1 MGKSGSANAAV
12 LKKEKAVE
20 KAELEKSRVN
30 KVASLEKSK
39 GNKQVSP
46 GKIKDNK
53 PPSFE
58 KSKGYRQVMQW
69 LKSGKKKPFK
79 FQTDAWAYYAEGYS
93 GLVNA
98 PTGFGKTF
106 SLFLAVV
113 IDELNKKADL
123 EATGTEHKTAG
134 KATKKRQVTGLKLIW
149 ITPLRSLAKDLA
161 RAMRE
166 VCEEL
171 QLDWTVGVRNGDTP
185 QSEKL
190 KQKKQMPEVLI
201 ITPES
206 MHLLLAQKSTF
217 NYFEQLQCIVADEWH
232 ELLGSKR
239 GVMAELAISRIKGLI
254 YAQHPERL
262 LRIWGIS
269 ATIGNIEQA
278 LDVLVPYENVLK
290 TIIKANI
297 EKKIVIKSIMPDHI
311 DMLPWAGH
319 LGHKLAHK
327 LLPIIRKSKTTL
339 IFTNTRGQAELWY
352 QTLLA
357 KDEDLAG
364 LLAIH
369 HGSIDHELRNWIEDS
384 IHTGALKA
392 VVSTSS
398 LDLGVDFK
406 PVDTVVQ
413 IGSPKGVARF
423 LQRAGRSGHSP
434 YETSKIYFLPTHA
447 LELVEAAAI
456 KEAARTQDI
465 ESREPVVMSFDVL
478 IQYLVTLAVG
488 DGFDDEQVFFEVKQ
502 THAFRE
508 LLPQEWS
515 WVMQFITTGGDSL
528 TAYNEFSKVSKV
540 DGLWKVESRQ
550 IALRHRLHIGT
561 IVSDAMIKVKY
572 LTGGFVGMVEESF
585 VSKMKPGSNF
595 TLAGRV
601 LEFIMIKEMMVLVRK
616 SKQKTAMSPSWMG
629 GRISLTANLGAIL
642 RKKYNETLYKQH
654 DDEELDFILP
664 LFQRQAKVSHV
675 PKDDEFLIELINT
688 KDGYHFFSYPFEGRQ
703 VHEIMAS
710 LIAYRL
716 GRLKPITF
724 SIAMNEYGFELLIP
738 LDEEN
743 IKSLFT
749 PDDLSADI
757 VASINATEMAR
768 RKFRDIACISGLV
781 FQGYPGKYVA
791 NKHLQSSAALFF
803 NVFSDYDKHNLLLR
817 QAYDEAFYQ
826 QIEEPRLAAA
836 LRRIQASKVIIVKTD
851 SYTPLCFPIKV
862 DSLRDNMSSEE
873 LSQRIERMTAEAE
886 KKNTRKKNDR

>member
-1 MGKSGSANAAV
+1 MK
-12 LKKEKAVE
+12 
-20 KAELEKSRVN
+20 LEN
-30 KVASLEKSK
+30 
-39 GNKQVSP
+39 
-46 GKIKDNK
+46 
-53 PPSFE
+53 
-58 KSKGYRQVMQW
+58 SKGYKQVISW
-69 LKSGKKKPFK
+69 LKLSKKRPFK
-79 FQTDAWAYYAEGYS
+79 FQTEAWQYYAEGYS

-98 PTGFGKTF
+98 PTGFGKTY
-106 SLFLAVV
+106 SIFLAVV
-113 IDELNKKADL
+113 IDELNKRAEL
-123 EATGTEHKTAG
+123 KTTAL
-134 KATKKRQVTGLKLIW
+134 KIKTRKNTTGLKLIW

-166 VCEEL
+166 VCDEL
-171 QLDWTVGVRNGDTP
+171 QLDWMVGVRNGDTP

-217 NYFEQLQCIVADEWH
+217 NYFDQLQCIVADEWH

-239 GVMAELAISRIKGLI
+239 GVMAELAISRIKGLLT
-254 YAQHPERL
+254 AQHPERL
-262 LRIWGIS
+262 VRIWGIS
-269 ATIGNIEQA
+269 ATIGNMEQA
-278 LDVLVPYENVLK
+278 MDVLVPYTDLLK
-290 TIIKANI
+290 TIIKSDI
-297 EKKIVIKSIMPDHI
+297 KKKIVIKSILPDHV

-319 LGHKLAHK
+319 LGHKLANK
-327 LLPIIRKSKTTL
+327 LIPIINKSKTTL

-357 KDEDLAG
+357 QDENLAG

-369 HGSIDHELRNWIEDS
+369 HGSIDYELRNWIEDALHS
-384 IHTGALKA
+384 GVLKA
-392 VVSTSS
+392 VVCTSS

-434 YETSKIYFLPTHA
+434 NETSKIYFLPTHA

-456 KEAARTQDI
+456 KEAARIQDI
-465 ESREPVVMSFDVL
+465 ESREPIVMSFDTL

-488 DGFDDEQVFFEVKQ
+488 DGFDDEKIFFEIKQ

-515 WVMQFITTGGDSL
+515 WIMQFITTGGDSL
-528 TAYNEFSKVSKV
+528 TAYNEFSKVTKST

-550 IALRHRLHIGT
+550 IAMRHRLHIGT
-561 IVSDAMIKVKY
+561 IVSDAMLKVKY
-572 LTGGFVGMVEESF
+572 LTGGYVGMIEESF
-585 VSKMKPGSNF
+585 ISRMKPGSSF

-601 LEFIMIKEMMVLVRK
+601 LEFIMVKEMMVLVRK
-616 SKQKTAMSPSWMG
+616 SKLKQAISPSWMG
-629 GRISLTANLGAIL
+629 GRMSLTANLGSVL
-642 RKKYNETLYKQH
+642 RKKYNETLDKQH
-654 DDEELDFILP
+654 GDEELDFILP
-664 LFQRQAKVSHV
+664 LFERQAKVSHV
-675 PKDDEFLIELINT
+675 PKSDEFLIELINT
-688 KDGYHFFSYPFEGRQ
+688 KDGYHFFAYPFEGRQ
-703 VHEIMAS
+703 VHEIMAA

-716 GRLKPITF
+716 GRVQPISF
-724 SIAMNEYGFELLIP
+724 SIAMNDYGFELLSEQPIP
-738 LDEEN
+738 LDEN
-743 IKSLFT
+743 SIKDLFSPVNLT
-749 PDDLSADI
+749 DDI

-791 NKHLQSSAALFF
+791 NKHLQSSASLFF

-817 QAYDEAFYQ
+817 QSYDEAFYQ

-836 LRRIQASKVIIVKTD
+836 LHRVQASKVIIIKTD

-873 LSQRIERMTAEAE
+873 LSQRIERMTSESE
-886 KKNTRKKNDR
+886 KRVQVKRKKQKNDH

>member
-1 MGKSGSANAAV
+1 MTIN
-12 LKKEKAVE
+12 
-20 KAELEKSRVN
+20 
-30 KVASLEKSK
+30 
-39 GNKQVSP
+39 Q
-46 GKIKDNK
+46 
-53 PPSFE
+53 
-58 KSKGYRQVMQW
+58 SKGYKQVIKW
-69 LKSGKKKPFK
+69 LKLNKKRPFK
-79 FQTDAWAYYAEGYS
+79 FQTDAWQYYAEGYS

-98 PTGFGKTF
+98 PTGFGKTY
-106 SLFLAVV
+106 SMFLAVL
-113 IDELNKKADL
+113 IEELNNRADPEKLKKAVKLSDAGVQKLKLASKKTKKAD
-123 EATGTEHKTAG
+123 
-134 KATKKRQVTGLKLIW
+134 TGLKLIW

-171 QLDWTVGVRNGDTP
+171 ELDWTIGVRNGDTS
-185 QSEKL
+185 QSDKL

-217 NYFEQLQCIVADEWH
+217 NYFEHVRCIVADEWH
-232 ELLGSKR
+232 ELIGSKR

-254 YAQHPERL
+254 QEQHPERL

-278 LDVLVPYENVLK
+278 LDVLVPYEDLLK
-290 TIIKANI
+290 TIIRSDI
-297 EKKIVIKSIMPDHI
+297 EKKIIIKSILPDHI

-319 LGHKLAHK
+319 LGHKLVHK
-327 LLPIIRKSKTTL
+327 LLPIIHKSKTTL
-339 IFTNTRGQAELWY
+339 IFTNTRGQAEMWY

-357 KDEDLAG
+357 ADEDLAG
-364 LLAIH
+364 QLAIH
-369 HGSIDHELRNWIEDS
+369 HGSIDYELRNWIEDA
-384 IHTGALKA
+384 IHTGTLKA

-456 KEAARTQDI
+456 KEAARTQNI
-465 ESREPVVMSFDVL
+465 ESREPMVMSFDVL

-488 DGFDDEQVFFEVKQ
+488 DGFEETKIYEEVRQ
-502 THAFRE
+502 TYAFRE
-508 LLPQEWS
+508 LLATEWA
-515 WVMQFITTGGDSL
+515 WIMQFITTGGDSL
-528 TAYNEFSKVSKV
+528 TAYNEFSKVSKIE
-540 DGLWKVESRQ
+540 GLWKVESRQ
-550 IALRHRLHIGT
+550 IAMRHRLHIGT

-572 LTGGFVGMVEESF
+572 LSGGFVGMVEESF
-585 VSKMKPGSNF
+585 ISKMKPGSSF

-601 LEFIMIKEMMVLVRK
+601 LEFIMVKDMMALVRK
-616 SKQKTAMSPSWMG
+616 SKNKTAISPSWLG
-629 GRISLTANLGAIL
+629 GRISLTANLGAVL
-642 RKKYNETLYKQH
+642 RQKYNETLYKEH
-654 DDEELDFILP
+654 DDEELDIILP
-664 LFQRQAKVSHV
+664 LFERQAKVSHV
-675 PKDDEFLIELINT
+675 PKDDEFLIELIDT
-688 KDGYHFFSYPFEGRQ
+688 RDGYHFFAYPFEGRQ

-716 GRLKPITF
+716 AKVKPITF
-724 SIAMNEYGFELLIP
+724 SIAMNDYGFELLSEQPIP

-743 IKSLFT
+743 IKDLFS
-749 PDDLSADI
+749 PVDLSSDI
-757 VASINATEMAR
+757 IASINATEMAR

-791 NKHLQSSAALFF
+791 NRHLQSSAGLFF

-836 LRRIQASKVIIVKTD
+836 LHRIQTSKVIIVKTS

-873 LSQRIERMTAEAE
+873 LSQRIVRMTAEAE
-886 KKNTRKKNDR
+886 KKSNKKKNEC

>member
-1 MGKSGSANAAV
+1 MGIETSTGY
-12 LKKEKAVE
+12 
-20 KAELEKSRVN
+20 
-30 KVASLEKSK
+30 
-39 GNKQVSP
+39 KQVM
-46 GKIKDNK
+46 K
-53 PPSFE
+53 
-58 KSKGYRQVMQW
+58 W
-69 LKSGKKKPFK
+69 LRSSKKKPFK
-79 FQTDAWAYYAEGYS
+79 FQTDAWQYYAEGYS

-106 SLFLAVV
+106 SLFLAVI
-113 IDELNKKADL
+113 IDELNTRKDQEALSRKSKTPGNKKA
-123 EATGTEHKTAG
+123 KG
-134 KATKKRQVTGLKLIW
+134 KPVYGLKLIW

-166 VCEEL
+166 VCGEL
-171 QLDWTVGVRNGDTP
+171 ELDWTVGVRNGDTP

-217 NYFEQLQCIVADEWH
+217 NYFEHLQCIVADEWH

-239 GVMAELAISRIKGLI
+239 GVMAELAISRIKGLLEEK
-254 YAQHPERL
+254 HPERL

-269 ATIGNIEQA
+269 ATIGNIDQA
-278 LDVLVPYENVLK
+278 LDVLVPYDDLLK
-290 TIIKANI
+290 TVIRADI
-297 EKKIVIKSIMPDHI
+297 EKKIVIKSILPDHI

-319 LGHKLAHK
+319 LGHKLAEK
-327 LLPIIRKSKTTL
+327 LLPIIYKSKTTL

-357 KDEDLAG
+357 KDENLAG
-364 LLAIH
+364 QLAIH
-369 HGSIDHELRNWIEDS
+369 HGSIDHELRNWIEDA
-384 IHTGALKA
+384 IHSGVLKA

-456 KEAARTQDI
+456 KEAAKTQNI
-465 ESREPVVMSFDVL
+465 ESREPMVMSFDVL

-488 DGFDDEQVFFEVKQ
+488 DGFDDAKIFFEVKQ

-508 LLPQEWS
+508 LLPQEWK
-515 WVMQFITTGGDSL
+515 WIMQFITTGGDSL
-528 TAYNEFSKVSKV
+528 TAYTEFSKVKQV
-540 DGLWKVESRQ
+540 EGLWKVESRQ
-550 IALRHRLHIGT
+550 MAMRHRLHIGA

-572 LTGGFVGMVEESF
+572 LTGGFIGMIEESF
-585 VSKMKPGSNF
+585 ISRMKPGNSF

-601 LEFIMIKEMMVLVRK
+601 LEFIMIKDMMVLVRK

-629 GRISLTANLGAIL
+629 GRISLTANLGSIL
-642 RKKYNETLYKQH
+642 RKKYNETLYKTH
-654 DDEELDFILP
+654 DDEELDFVLP
-664 LFQRQAKVSHV
+664 LFERQARVSHV

-688 KDGYHFFSYPFEGRQ
+688 KDGYHFFAYPFEGRQ

-716 GRLKPITF
+716 GRLKPISF
-724 SIAMNEYGFELLIP
+724 SIAMNDYGFELLSEQRIP
-738 LDEEN
+738 LDEGN
-743 IKSLFT
+743 IKELFT
-749 PDDLSADI
+749 PVGLSDDI
-757 VASINATEMAR
+757 IASINATEMAR

-791 NKHLQSSAALFF
+791 NKHLQSSAGLFF

-836 LRRIQASKVIIVKTD
+836 LHRIQASEVIIVKTD
-851 SYTPLCFPIKV
+851 HYTPLCFPIKV

-886 KKNTRKKNDR
+886 KKSTGRRTKNTNKLI

>member
-1 MGKSGSANAAV
+1 MI
-12 LKKEKAVE
+12 
-20 KAELEKSRVN
+20 LEKSTGYK
-30 KVASLEKSK
+30 KV
-39 GNKQVSP
+39 
-46 GKIKDNK
+46 I
-53 PPSFE
+53 
-58 KSKGYRQVMQW
+58 RW
-69 LKSGKKKPFK
+69 LKGKKKKPFK
-79 FQTDAWAYYAEGYS
+79 FQTDAWQYYAEGYS

-113 IDELNKKADL
+113 IDELNTQLPVKGGIVKA
-123 EATGTEHKTAG
+123 GTV
-134 KATKKRQVTGLKLIW
+134 KASVLKDSTIKKRKKSTGLKLIW

-166 VCEEL
+166 VCLEL
-171 QLDWTVGVRNGDTP
+171 EIDWQVGVRNGDTS
-185 QSEKL
+185 QNDKL

-206 MHLLLAQKSTF
+206 MHLLLAQKNSLS
-217 NYFEQLQCIVADEWH
+217 YFEDLQCIVADEWH

-254 YAQHPERL
+254 KEKHPERL
-262 LRIWGIS
+262 LRVWGIS
-269 ATIGNIEQA
+269 ATIGNMEEA
-278 LDVLVPYENVLK
+278 LDVLVPDLDVLK
-290 TIIKANI
+290 TTVVADI
-297 EKKIVIKSIMPDHI
+297 EKKIQIKSILPDHI

-327 LLPIIRKSKTTL
+327 LLPIIEKSKTTL
-339 IFTNTRGQAELWY
+339 IFCNTRGQAELWY
-352 QTLLA
+352 QNLL
-357 KDEDLAG
+357 KLDENLAG
-364 LLAIH
+364 QIAIH
-369 HGSIDHELRNWIEDS
+369 HGSIDYELRNWIEEA

-392 VVSTSS
+392 VISTSS

-434 YETSKIYFLPTHA
+434 FETSKIYFLPTHA

-456 KEAARTQDI
+456 KEAARTQNI
-465 ESREPVVMSFDVL
+465 ESRQPVVMAFDTL
-478 IQYLVTLAVG
+478 IQYMVTLAVG
-488 DGFDDEQVFFEVKQ
+488 DGFDDQKLYKEVKN
-502 THAFRE
+502 TFAFRE
-508 LLPQEWS
+508 LELSEWN
-515 WVMQFITTGGDSL
+515 WMMQFITTGGDSL
-528 TAYNEFSKVSKV
+528 TAYTEFSKVEKE
-540 DGLWKVESRQ
+540 DGLWKVKSRQ
-550 IALRHRLHIGT
+550 VAMRHRLHIGT

-572 LTGGFVGMVEESF
+572 LTGGYVGMLEESF
-585 VSKMKPGSNF
+585 MAKMKPGNSF

-601 LEFIMIKEMMVLVRK
+601 LEFVMVKEMTVLVRK
-616 SKQKTAMSPSWMG
+616 SKLKSAITPSWMG
-629 GRISLTANLGAIL
+629 GRMSLTANLGAIL
-642 RKKYNETLYKQH
+642 RKKYNETLDKTHQ
-654 DDEELDFILP
+654 DEELDIILP
-664 LFQRQAKVSHV
+664 LFERQAKVSHV
-675 PKDDEFLIELINT
+675 PKDDEFLIELIKT
-688 KDGYHFFSYPFEGRQ
+688 RDGYHFFAYPFEGRQ
-703 VHEIMAS
+703 VHEIMAA

-716 GRLKPITF
+716 GKVKPISF
-724 SIAMNEYGFELLIP
+724 SIAMNDYGFELLSEQPIP

-743 IKSLFT
+743 IKLLFT
-749 PDDLSADI
+749 PVNLGEDI

-791 NKHLQSSAALFF
+791 NKHLQSSSSLFF

-836 LRRIQASKVIIVKTD
+836 LHRIQASKVIIVKAE

-862 DSLRDNMSSEE
+862 DSLRENMSTEE
-873 LSQRIERMTAEAE
+873 LGERIARMTAEAD
-886 KKNTRKKNDR
+886 KKQTIRNKK